1 MKKKLLL
8 IVFIFGCVSAY
19 PQAIVTDPSSMSQRI
34 ALFFEQMEEA
44 LSQMMQLVE
53 QVENARQTLE
63 ISKEAREKLK
73 KVSSF
78 IQASADVLEIANSGI
93 RITNKIGLYK
103 SAIMEM
109 NYLTTEEKYNILC
122 ATVKLGHHASEKVSE
137 GIMMSKTREKDGEFS
152 DYERLQMLKA
162 VKEEVL
168 YIESEIDDMYSRCL
182 SQSAYNDFAEGISEL
197 TVDAMMFAS
206 YTKNKD

>member
-1 MKKKLLL
+1 MKKILLV
-8 IVFIFGCVSAY
+8 IVLIFGCVSAY
-19 PQAIVTDPSSMSQRI
+19 PQAIVTDPTSMSQRI

-44 LSQMMQLVE
+44 LSQRMQLVE
-53 QVENARQTLE
+53 QVETAQQTLQ

-78 IQASADVLEIANSGI
+78 IQASADVLEIANSSI
-93 RITNKIGLYK
+93 RITKKIGLYK
-103 SAIMEM
+103 NAIIEM
-109 NYLTTEEKYNILC
+109 DHLTTEEKYNILC
-122 ATVKLGHHASEKVSE
+122 VTVKLGHHASEKVSE
-137 GIMMSKTREKDGEFS
+137 GIGMSKTREKDGEFS
-152 DYERLQMLKA
+152 DYERLQMLKT

-168 YIESEIDDMYSRCL
+168 YIESEIDDMYSKCL

-206 YTKNKD
+206 YAKNKD